1 MSAAAR
7 IANHVRLGAFPVA
20 YGLSGV
26 LIGGTLNRVMIA
38 ELKLPATLVAVLFA
52 LPLLV
57 SPLRLWLGYRSDG
70 FPIFGRRREPY
81 LLLGALT
88 IGAGVAAIAN
98 LAVRT
103 AATPAVFVPGAV
115 AAFLL
120 YGVGRNLAHNTYQ
133 ALLAEKF
140 TGTIRARAVTLYEV
154 VTLLGSVM
162 GAGALGKALEHY
174 DPARLVGVANVV
186 ALVVVAL
193 ACVAVPGQEV
203 RATGAANAETA
214 RGKPFGEVVRDYVF
228 ADPQVRRLFVVVI
241 CAFIGTL
248 AQDVLLEP
256 YGALVLGMSVGETT
270 RLTMF
275 WGLGVLAAMLLSGLW
290 LLRFLGA
297 LRLMRAGLGVSIAV
311 FSAVAAVG
319 LAGAPGL
326 FRWLVLVMG
335 FGTGLAGA
343 GMLGSVV
350 EFTTPVRAGLLMGVW
365 GVANM
370 LGHAAGSLMGGV
382 VVDTMRLATGSALAA
397 YTALFAFEVVMLAI
411 ALALTLRLQPAAM
424 QASGE
429 RAGAAPSAEGR
440 GAA

>member
-1 MSAAAR
+1 MSNLAR

-38 ELKLPATLVAVLFA
+38 EMGLPATLVALLFA

-81 LLLGALT
+81 MLLGAVLLSC
-88 IGAGVAAIAN
+88 GVAAIASI
-98 LAVRT
+98 AVHT
-103 AATPAVFVPGAV
+103 YETLPVFAAGSV

-140 TGTIRARAVTLYEV
+140 SGTVRARAVTLYEV
-154 VTLLGSVM
+154 VTLLGAVA
-162 GAGALGKALEHY
+162 GAGGLGRALEHY
-174 DPARLVGVANVV
+174 DPARLVTVANGVGVIVV
-186 ALVVVAL
+186 LLAL
-193 ACVAVPGQEV
+193 VAVPGQES
-203 RATGAANAETA
+203 RAEGGERADLA
-214 RGKPFGEVVRDYVF
+214 RAKPFGEVVRDYVL
-228 ADPQVRRLFVVVI
+228 ADPQVRRLFAVVI
-241 CAFIGTL
+241 CTFIGTL

-275 WGLGVLAAMLLSGLW
+275 WGLGVLVAMLLSGLV
-290 LLRFLGA
+290 LLRWVGA
-297 LRLMRAGLGVSIAV
+297 LRLMRAGLVVSMVV

-319 LAGAPGL
+319 LAGAPDL
-326 FRWLVLVMG
+326 FRGLVFVMG
-335 FGTGLAGA
+335 AGTGLAGA
-343 GMLGSVV
+343 GMLASVV
-350 EFTTPVRAGLLMGVW
+350 EFTTPVRAGVLMGVW

-370 LGHAAGSLMGGV
+370 LGHAAGSLMGGI
-382 VVDTMRLATGSALAA
+382 VVDTVRLTTGSALTA
-397 YTALFAFEVVMLAI
+397 YTALFGFEVAMLAV
-411 ALALTLRLQPAAM
+411 ALALTFRLRATETRARDELPA
-424 QASGE
+424 
-429 RAGAAPSAEGR
+429 
-440 GAA
+440 

>member
-1 MSAAAR
+1 MSSAAR

-38 ELKLPATLVAVLFA
+38 ELKLPATLVATLFA

-70 FPIFGRRREPY
+70 FPLFGRRREPY
-81 LLLGALT
+81 LLLGALM
-88 IGAGVAAIAN
+88 IGGGVAAIAN
-98 LAVRT
+98 WTVRT
-103 AATPAVFVPGAV
+103 AATPALFVSGAV
-115 AAFLL
+115 LAFLL

-140 TGTIRARAVTLYEV
+140 SGAVRARAVTLYEV

-162 GAGALGKALEHY
+162 GAGALSKALEHY
-174 DPARLVGVANVV
+174 EPARLVAVANVV

-193 ACVAVPGQEV
+193 AFLAVPGQEA
-203 RATGAANAETA
+203 RTSGAANAEAA
-214 RGKPFGEVVRDYVF
+214 RGKPFGEVVRDYVW

-241 CAFIGTL
+241 CTFVGTL

-256 YGALVLGMSVGETT
+256 YGALVLGMSVGATT

-290 LLRFLGA
+290 LLRVLGA
-297 LRLMRAGLGVSIAV
+297 LRLMRIGLGVSIAV
-311 FSAVAAVG
+311 FGAVATVG
-319 LAGAPGL
+319 LAGAPEI
-326 FRWLVLVMG
+326 FRWLVLAMG

-370 LGHAAGSLMGGV
+370 LGHAAGSVMGGL
-382 VVDTMRLATGSALAA
+382 VVDAMRLATGSALAA
-397 YTALFAFEVVMLAI
+397 YTALFAFEVAMLAT
-411 ALALTLRLQPAAM
+411 ALALTLRLQPGAIK
-424 QASGE
+424 ASE
-429 RAGAAPSAEGR
+429 EAAPR
-440 GAA
+440 